1 MDSVELKRKLNL
13 SAIGTNVLLSK
24 VKLLDLKSNQTAA
37 FRDSKYFPFYYHLG
51 SQVSP
56 EHVLQVG
63 PKLGLPAVCF
73 LQKCKTVNS
82 WIVVEEQNLPRSMI
96 RSNIQMFI
104 NNKLVKFC
112 NDSDIMNG
120 YDLALLTEEYDREQH
135 NLYLKFLWDS
145 LKSGGLLV
153 VDYITNN
160 KVIQESFHDFCRV
173 KNREPIIFDT
183 RYGVGV
189 ITKR

>member
-1 MDSVELKRKLNL
+1 MDHIELKRKLDL
-13 SAIGTNVLLSK
+13 AAIGTSVLLSK

-51 SQVSP
+51 SQISP
-56 EHVLQVG
+56 ECVLQVG

-82 WIVVEEQNLPRSMI
+82 WMVVEEENLPRSMI

-104 NNKLVKFC
+104 KSKLVGFC
-112 NDSDIMNG
+112 GMGDVDES
-120 YDLALLTEEYDREQH
+120 YDLALLTEEYDRDQH
-135 NLYLKFLWDS
+135 NLYLKFLWAS
-145 LKSGGLLV
+145 LKPGGLLV

-160 KVIQESFHDFCRV
+160 EVIQGSFYDFCRV

-183 RYGVGV
+183 RYGTGI